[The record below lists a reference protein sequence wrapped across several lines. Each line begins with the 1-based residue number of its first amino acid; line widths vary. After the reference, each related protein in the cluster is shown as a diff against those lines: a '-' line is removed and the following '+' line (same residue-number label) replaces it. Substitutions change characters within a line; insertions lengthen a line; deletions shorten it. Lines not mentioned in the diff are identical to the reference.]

1 MADIDLVYLWVNGN
15 DPKWIAKH
23 NALIGLPSEA
33 EENCK
38 GRYADND
45 ELKYSLRS
53 VARYAPWLRRIFIV
67 TDGQTP
73 EWLDTTHPKI
83 QIVDH
88 TDIMPAHCLPC
99 FNSVVIEHHLHRIPG
114 LAERFLY
121 ANDDMY
127 FNKPVTPQTFYAPDG
142 LPIMRLNRR
151 PFKKTLNALKARFG
165 KPLNAY
171 RQTIH
176 NAALLVEKKF
186 GHYYNG
192 KTHHNIDAYLK
203 SHYAMT
209 RAIFDDDISAT
220 LHHHVRSTAD
230 IQRNLY
236 TYTALATHCC
246 HLRYV
251 TQHFSFRFHIDNP
264 RQYDK
269 FRRFNPTLFCM
280 NDSQFATNDDRER
293 CARFLSRYFPEK
305 SPFEK

>member
-151 PFKKTLNALKARFG
+151 PFKKTLNALKARLG
-165 KPLNAY
+165 KPLNA
-171 RQTIH
+171 
-176 NAALLVEKKF
+176 
-186 GHYYNG
+186 
-192 KTHHNIDAYLK
+192 
-203 SHYAMT
+203 
-209 RAIFDDDISAT
+209 
-220 LHHHVRSTAD
+220 
-230 IQRNLY
+230 
-236 TYTALATHCC
+236 
-246 HLRYV
+246 
-251 TQHFSFRFHIDNP
+251 
-264 RQYDK
+264 
-269 FRRFNPTLFCM
+269 
-280 NDSQFATNDDRER
+280 
-293 CARFLSRYFPEK
+293 
-305 SPFEK
+305 